1 MKAINPGLIEYL
13 RSSSKLKFSF
23 NKRSI
28 PRRSIILI
36 DAFSIVAAFL
46 FAYYMR
52 FSFNLDS
59 FILVVTL
66 KQSLLA
72 LIVYLAFEVLFRSF
86 AGLTNRTTIQ
96 DILRVFISTT
106 CSVAVLMLI
115 TFLSSH
121 LAWQFDLI
129 NIPRS
134 ILLIH
139 YISVLILW
147 SILRIVFKAKG

>member
-1 MKAINPGLIEYL
+1 MKTTNAGLIEYQ
-13 RSSSKLKFSF
+13 
-23 NKRSI
+23 RSI
-28 PRRSIILI
+28 PRHLFFLF
-36 DAFSIVAAFL
+36 DAFVIVAAFL
-46 FAYYMR
+46 FAYYLR
-52 FSFNLDS
+52 FSFSLDS
-59 FILVVTL
+59 FILVMAL

-86 AGLTNRTTIQ
+86 AGLTNHRTIQ
-96 DILRVFISTT
+96 DILKVFISTT
-106 CSVAVLMLI
+106 CSVAVLMII

-121 LAWQFDLI
+121 LAWPFDLI

-147 SILRIVFKAKG
+147 SILRILFKLKL

>member
-28 PRRSIILI
+28 PRPLIILI
-36 DAFSIVAAFL
+36 DAFAIVAAFL

-59 FILVVTL
+59 FILVVAL

-72 LIVYLAFEVLFRSF
+72 LIVYLTFEVLFRSF

-96 DILRVFISTT
+96 DILWVFISTT

-115 TFLSSH
+115 TFLSSQ
-121 LAWQFDLI
+121 LAWQFELMI
-129 NIPRS
+129 IPRS

>member
-36 DAFSIVAAFL
+36 DAFAIVAAFL

-59 FILVVTL
+59 FILVVAL

>member
-36 DAFSIVAAFL
+36 DAFAIVAAFL

>member
-28 PRRSIILI
+28 PQRSIILI
-36 DAFSIVAAFL
+36 DAFAIVAAFL

-59 FILVVTL
+59 FILVVAL

-121 LAWQFDLI
+121 LAWQFELI

>member
-23 NKRSI
+23 KKRSI

-36 DAFSIVAAFL
+36 DAFAIVAAFL

-59 FILVVTL
+59 FILVVAL

>member
-28 PRRSIILI
+28 PRPLIILI
-36 DAFSIVAAFL
+36 DAFAIVAAFL

-59 FILVVTL
+59 FILVVAL

-72 LIVYLAFEVLFRSF
+72 LIVYIAFEVLFRSF
-86 AGLTNRTTIQ
+86 AGLANYKTNQ

-106 CSVAVLMLI
+106 CSVALLMLI
-115 TFLSSH
+115 KFLGSH
-121 LAWQFDLI
+121 LAWPFDLI
-129 NIPRS
+129 NIPGS

-147 SILRIVFKAKG
+147 TIFRILFKAKA

>member
-28 PRRSIILI
+28 PQRSIILI
-36 DAFSIVAAFL
+36 DAFAIVAAFL

-59 FILVVTL
+59 FILVVAL

-72 LIVYLAFEVLFRSF
+72 VIVYLAFEVLFRSF

-96 DILRVFISTT
+96 DILWVFISTT

-115 TFLSSH
+115 TFLSSQ
-121 LAWQFDLI
+121 LAWQFELMI
-129 NIPRS
+129 IPRS

>member
-28 PRRSIILI
+28 PRSLIILI
-36 DAFSIVAAFL
+36 DAFAIVAAFL

-59 FILVVTL
+59 FILVVAL

-96 DILRVFISTT
+96 DILRVFISTS

-115 TFLSSH
+115 TILSSH
-121 LAWQFDLI
+121 LAWQFELI

>member
-28 PRRSIILI
+28 SRRLIILI
-36 DAFSIVAAFL
+36 DAFAIVAAFL

-59 FILVVTL
+59 IILVVAL

-121 LAWQFDLI
+121 LAWQFELI

>member
-1 MKAINPGLIEYL
+1 MKTINVGLIEYL

-28 PRRSIILI
+28 PRPLIILI
-36 DAFSIVAAFL
+36 DAFAIVAAFL

-59 FILVVTL
+59 FILVVAL

>member
-28 PRRSIILI
+28 PRRLIILI
-36 DAFSIVAAFL
+36 DAFAIVAAFL

-59 FILVVTL
+59 FILVVAL

-121 LAWQFDLI
+121 LAWQFELI